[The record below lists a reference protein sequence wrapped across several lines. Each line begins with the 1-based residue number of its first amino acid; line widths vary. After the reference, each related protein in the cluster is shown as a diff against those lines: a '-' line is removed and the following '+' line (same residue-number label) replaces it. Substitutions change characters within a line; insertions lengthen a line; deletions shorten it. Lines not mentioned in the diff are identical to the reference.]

1 MEKYEKFYDQL
12 KPWLDIF
19 GEQEFLNFLEE
30 LKIDLSED
38 KHNFLN
44 ASTQNM
50 NWITNEFKD
59 NIKLFKMFFYYFEN
73 INFKNLTY
81 TLEKNYED
89 FKNEYNI
96 KRNDFNDDYKSND
109 LINKLIEIERYEIQN
124 SEMILEIGKKM
135 ANIGETKF
143 DVNEHQMAKLKLILK
158 EIVDKINQLENVINQ
173 NNDDIKD
180 LLLDNNKMFN
190 NLRLDPLEK
199 TSTKLNLRLKNTN
212 DKITDYYKRHSIVF
226 LILMFFLGLFG
237 SWVMFK

>member
-1 MEKYEKFYDQL
+1 MGKYEKFYNQL

-19 GEQEFLNFLEE
+19 DEQEFLNFLEE
-30 LKIDLSED
+30 LEIDLSED

-50 NWITNEFKD
+50 NWISNEFKD
-59 NIKLFKMFFYYFEN
+59 NIKLFKMFFNYFKN
-73 INFKNLTY
+73 INLKSLTY
-81 TLEKNYED
+81 ILEKNYEN

-96 KRNDFNDDYKSND
+96 KKNNFNDE

-124 SEMILEIGKKM
+124 SEMILEIRKKM

-158 EIVDKINQLENVINQ
+158 EVVDKINQLENIINQ

-180 LLLDNNKMFN
+180 LLLDNNKIFD
-190 NLRLDPLEK
+190 NLRPDFLE
-199 TSTKLNLRLKNTN
+199 SSSPKLNLKLRDINE
-212 DKITDYYKRHSIVF
+212 KITDFYKRYSVAF
-226 LILMFFLGLFG
+226 LILMFFLGVFG